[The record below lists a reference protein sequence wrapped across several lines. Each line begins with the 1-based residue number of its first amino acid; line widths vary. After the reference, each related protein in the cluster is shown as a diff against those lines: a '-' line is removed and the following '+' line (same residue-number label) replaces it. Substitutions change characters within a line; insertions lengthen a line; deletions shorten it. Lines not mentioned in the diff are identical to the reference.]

1 MSEIYL
7 VGNQKYSV
15 GKNRLKDFLSKFPN
29 AKKENGS
36 QVTTNEQEEDISWFD
51 QTWFGRGFAAAS
63 TTGEA
68 TSLMNQNF
76 SNVDMNAVQDFI
88 NAKQQEA
95 SNYTPSERMQAFQ
108 KQYVEEGQT
117 WSAFFRGVRKQP
129 GLLPELFVQS
139 LGTQAGTLFDS
150 PATSLAAAGVGAAGG
165 ALAGPAGA
173 LAGAFGG
180 LASSMEA
187 ALTFGE
193 LIETRLKEKNQ
204 EFTDENIIKL
214 LQEEGNSIRNKAI
227 GRGLSIGA
235 IEGLSGGL
243 AGKAAVAARRAVGGV
258 RTGVLAAGATGTAV
272 EAVGGATGEI
282 AGRLAADQEMDPA
295 EIGFEAIT
303 GTVTAPLNVSAALLT
318 AKKPTY
324 RLNGEEVTYEQMK
337 KFVDEADPIDIA
349 TADIKMEDDYTGIGK
364 KAKQKQEIA
373 IETIKLSGDEAV
385 VQDVKEQKRKNKI
398 QATINL
404 LKEANKIANIKDAFT
419 VKDSKEA
426 VAAYK
431 ELQKQYGKDVV
442 QDNPNVKDAD
452 GIFIPTPDGN
462 VVIINEDIAAKTGQ
476 INVGGHELLHG
487 ITQSYYE
494 SLNPKQKE
502 KFISDFKN
510 TLSKESREYVGNI
523 IQKRI
528 DQGENLDIKATDE
541 WLNVYSDGIVKKE
554 ITYNESA
561 FTKFRNFL
569 HNIFRKFGYKKE
581 FGSGIATYNFM
592 RDYNENIM
600 KFNRI
605 SGRALAVAGQ
615 TATGSK
621 VKQSVS
627 PQRREQISSAIQEI
641 GSTYRYEG
649 GKSDWDKGGAD
660 AAIIEIKNSNYLDDL
675 IASKYKADRVP
686 FDFVDKVYSELT
698 SHIKNFNPEINDN
711 LFGWINSQLAKKA
724 GNVYNREYKKVEQEK
739 TARDVDDRTKEGEI
753 KIQVAAEEDAA
764 IKEFE
769 ERDISPQAE
778 AKRKREA
785 AKKKEPT
792 YSELRQTMG
801 IETGSELY
809 NRVLDVAKKTLL
821 KAYDANKEAREIQRD
836 LRNEASD
843 FLFKQIKNFLGSGK
857 TYIDNLKK
865 FRVSIV
871 NTMFTADL
879 VQLEREL
886 PEDKKVFT
894 KFVKKLTSEQEV
906 IDAVDNNRLPES
918 ALKTIGKGQSVNL
931 YEKIIPT
938 ESKFVEFFDQPAIN
952 PETGKRSGL
961 KGTRKDGLAKYI
973 SGALN
978 YDATMEVAQDTD
990 VIEARK
996 LMSSE
1001 DVIKDD
1007 IQELSNIINR
1017 DLNVKFSVTPKLT
1030 AKKKK
1035 LVKVGDKIILDLDSV
1050 DKIYKIISKDSDQIP
1065 VLQNLSDKDSE
1076 KYGGKTLINMV
1087 IDSFDDRAIERL
1099 DNNSI
1104 KRIILKNIKKGQ
1116 KFSTVYEQFFI
1127 SLANEAVKK
1136 LKANLKVNLV
1146 VTEGGKSDVSFES
1159 NNVFVGL
1166 EIKMDQARGVSY
1178 TYKFDGTS
1186 TNPNSN
1192 NTEEQAELI
1201 KEVEEQAKKLPNI
1214 SKDNLIKGVT
1224 IDQLNTLKINKH
1236 SFNKSKTVQAAYLEE
1251 HYTKKA
1257 NPEYFINIG
1266 EAGTYYM
1273 LSDNKEINLIIEEI
1287 AKELNIPRLTGE
1299 FQLNT
1304 VMNLGRKPRKTKN
1317 NTYAVTIRIQP
1328 RIDSNSKI
1336 NFPEKSKLNL
1346 SNKIDM
1352 EKFVK
1357 TINNKLNKSSNN
1369 NFNSKLS
1376 KSVSK
1381 SRATLSYNENIKG
1394 ITILDFDDTLAT
1406 TQSLVR
1412 YTGPNG
1418 ETGTLNAEQYASQY
1432 QDLLDKGYEFD
1443 FSEFNKVVKG
1453 KIAPLFQ
1460 KALKLQKKFG
1470 PKNMFIL
1477 TARPPAAQ
1485 QAIFDFLKANG
1496 LNIPIE
1502 NITGLGNST
1511 SEAKALWVA
1520 DKVGEGFND
1529 FYFADDALQNVQAVK
1544 NILEQFDVKSK
1555 VQQAKV
1561 KFSKSMNDQFND
1573 ILEDVTNIDSK
1584 KRFSDAKGRKRGQG
1598 KGRFRFFVPPS
1609 HEDFVGL
1616 LYNFIGKGEQG
1627 NKHRDFF
1634 EDALIKPLNRA
1645 YRELNMAK
1653 QSIAN
1658 DFRNL
1663 NKQMLNV
1670 RKKLVKD
1677 VPGGDFI
1684 YDDAVRVYLW
1694 DKFSFKIPGLSE
1706 TDQKRL
1712 VDLIKQ
1718 DKELKLFAD
1727 KVGQISKI
1735 EEGYVEPG
1743 EHWTAGSIKQDLAD
1757 ATGRV
1762 GRKKFFTDF
1771 IENSDQIFGKMVN
1784 GKLTGDNV
1792 NKIRAAF
1799 GDNFV
1804 EALQDM
1810 LDRIQTGTNRKQG
1823 GNRQVNNFLDYLNGS
1838 IGATM
1843 FFNARSAVL
1852 QTLST
1857 VNFIN
1862 FGDNNIFKA
1871 AKAFADQQQFWSD
1884 FAMIF
1889 NSDFLKQRRAGVGF
1903 DVNGAEIA
1911 AAVKKAKNPVK
1922 AAVAYILNKGF
1933 LPTQM
1938 ADSFAIALGGSSM
1951 YRNRINTYIKQG
1963 LSQKEAETKAF
1974 EDFQAT
1980 AESTQQSARPDM
1992 ISQQQASVL
2001 GRMILAF
2008 QNVTSQY
2015 VRLMKK
2021 AGLDLINR
2029 RKTPPYNT
2037 QVKSDMSNIS
2047 KIIYYGAVQN
2057 IIFYSLQS
2065 ALFAMAFEDDQDED
2079 ERNEKFFKNKKQRL
2093 LNGSI
2098 DSILRGSGVGGAI
2111 ISVLKNAVIK
2121 YGEQNEKGWGKQL
2134 GVISDELLQLSP
2146 PIGIKI
2152 RKLDSF
2158 EKTMEY
2164 NKKII
2169 PEMDT
2174 FDIDNPMWDAYGN
2187 LIEGLTN
2194 VPVARLNRKV
2204 ENVRSAIDSENAWW
2218 QRLALALGWSKWE
2231 LGIEDKEIKEVKE
2244 RIKKNNKQIRRNKRP
2259 GPKAKTFN

>member
-1 MSEIYL
+1 MVTANANIDALTSDIVADSNLDIQDLQLTKGNKVKL
-7 VGNQKYSV
+7 VGEFMSDI
-15 GKNRLKDFLSKFPN
+15 GKN
-29 AKKENGS
+29 KK
-36 QVTTNEQEEDISWFD
+36 I
-51 QTWFGRGFAAAS
+51 
-63 TTGEA
+63 
-68 TSLMNQNF
+68 NF
-76 SNVDMNAVQDFI
+76 RIAPRINVDNYVPSNVDI
-88 NAKQQEA
+88 
-95 SNYTPSERMQAFQ
+95 
-108 KQYVEEGQT
+108 
-117 WSAFFRGVRKQP
+117 
-129 GLLPELFVQS
+129 
-139 LGTQAGTLFDS
+139 
-150 PATSLAAAGVGAAGG
+150 
-165 ALAGPAGA
+165 
-173 LAGAFGG
+173 
-180 LASSMEA
+180 
-187 ALTFGE
+187 
-193 LIETRLKEKNQ
+193 
-204 EFTDENIIKL
+204 
-214 LQEEGNSIRNKAI
+214 
-227 GRGLSIGA
+227 
-235 IEGLSGGL
+235 
-243 AGKAAVAARRAVGGV
+243 
-258 RTGVLAAGATGTAV
+258 
-272 EAVGGATGEI
+272 
-282 AGRLAADQEMDPA
+282 
-295 EIGFEAIT
+295 
-303 GTVTAPLNVSAALLT
+303 
-318 AKKPTY
+318 
-324 RLNGEEVTYEQMK
+324 
-337 KFVDEADPIDIA
+337 
-349 TADIKMEDDYTGIGK
+349 
-364 KAKQKQEIA
+364 
-373 IETIKLSGDEAV
+373 
-385 VQDVKEQKRKNKI
+385 
-398 QATINL
+398 
-404 LKEANKIANIKDAFT
+404 
-419 VKDSKEA
+419 
-426 VAAYK
+426 
-431 ELQKQYGKDVV
+431 
-442 QDNPNVKDAD
+442 
-452 GIFIPTPDGN
+452 
-462 VVIINEDIAAKTGQ
+462 
-476 INVGGHELLHG
+476 
-487 ITQSYYE
+487 
-494 SLNPKQKE
+494 
-502 KFISDFKN
+502 
-510 TLSKESREYVGNI
+510 
-523 IQKRI
+523 
-528 DQGENLDIKATDE
+528 
-541 WLNVYSDGIVKKE
+541 
-554 ITYNESA
+554 
-561 FTKFRNFL
+561 
-569 HNIFRKFGYKKE
+569 
-581 FGSGIATYNFM
+581 
-592 RDYNENIM
+592 
-600 KFNRI
+600 
-605 SGRALAVAGQ
+605 
-615 TATGSK
+615 
-621 VKQSVS
+621 
-627 PQRREQISSAIQEI
+627 
-641 GSTYRYEG
+641 
-649 GKSDWDKGGAD
+649 
-660 AAIIEIKNSNYLDDL
+660 
-675 IASKYKADRVP
+675 
-686 FDFVDKVYSELT
+686 
-698 SHIKNFNPEINDN
+698 
-711 LFGWINSQLAKKA
+711 
-724 GNVYNREYKKVEQEK
+724 
-739 TARDVDDRTKEGEI
+739 
-753 KIQVAAEEDAA
+753 
-764 IKEFE
+764 
-769 ERDISPQAE
+769 
-778 AKRKREA
+778 
-785 AKKKEPT
+785 
-792 YSELRQTMG
+792 
-801 IETGSELY
+801 
-809 NRVLDVAKKTLL
+809 
-821 KAYDANKEAREIQRD
+821 
-836 LRNEASD
+836 
-843 FLFKQIKNFLGSGK
+843 
-857 TYIDNLKK
+857 
-865 FRVSIV
+865 
-871 NTMFTADL
+871 
-879 VQLEREL
+879 
-886 PEDKKVFT
+886 
-894 KFVKKLTSEQEV
+894 
-906 IDAVDNNRLPES
+906 
-918 ALKTIGKGQSVNL
+918 
-931 YEKIIPT
+931 
-938 ESKFVEFFDQPAIN
+938 
-952 PETGKRSGL
+952 
-961 KGTRKDGLAKYI
+961 
-973 SGALN
+973 
-978 YDATMEVAQDTD
+978 
-990 VIEARK
+990 
-996 LMSSE
+996 
-1001 DVIKDD
+1001 
-1007 IQELSNIINR
+1007 
-1017 DLNVKFSVTPKLT
+1017 
-1030 AKKKK
+1030 
-1035 LVKVGDKIILDLDSV
+1035 
-1050 DKIYKIISKDSDQIP
+1050 
-1065 VLQNLSDKDSE
+1065 
-1076 KYGGKTLINMV
+1076 
-1087 IDSFDDRAIERL
+1087 
-1099 DNNSI
+1099 
-1104 KRIILKNIKKGQ
+1104 
-1116 KFSTVYEQFFI
+1116 
-1127 SLANEAVKK
+1127 
-1136 LKANLKVNLV
+1136 
-1146 VTEGGKSDVSFES
+1146 
-1159 NNVFVGL
+1159 
-1166 EIKMDQARGVSY
+1166 
-1178 TYKFDGTS
+1178 
-1186 TNPNSN
+1186 
-1192 NTEEQAELI
+1192 
-1201 KEVEEQAKKLPNI
+1201 
-1214 SKDNLIKGVT
+1214 
-1224 IDQLNTLKINKH
+1224 
-1236 SFNKSKTVQAAYLEE
+1236 
-1251 HYTKKA
+1251 
-1257 NPEYFINIG
+1257 
-1266 EAGTYYM
+1266 
-1273 LSDNKEINLIIEEI
+1273 
-1287 AKELNIPRLTGE
+1287 
-1299 FQLNT
+1299 
-1304 VMNLGRKPRKTKN
+1304 TKN
-1317 NTYAVTIRIQP
+1317 NINKKFINSVEKVLTESAE
-1328 RIDSNSKI
+1328 SKI
-1336 NFPEKSKLNL
+1336 G
-1346 SNKIDM
+1346 
-1352 EKFVK
+1352 
-1357 TINNKLNKSSNN
+1357 
-1369 NFNSKLS
+1369 SKLS

-1616 LYNFIGKGEQG
+1616 LYNFIGKGEKG

-1634 EDALIKPLNRA
+1634 EDTLIKPLNRA

-1670 RKKLVKD
+1670 RKRLVKD

-1694 DKFSFKIPGLSE
+1694 DKFGFKIPGLSE

-1743 EHWTAGSIKQDLAD
+1743 EHWIAGSIKQDLAD

-1762 GRKKFFTDF
+1762 GRAKFFTDF
-1771 IENSDQIFGKMVN
+1771 IENADIIFSPEN
-1784 GKLTGDNV
+1784 I

-1810 LDRIQTGTNRKQG
+1810 LSRVKTGTNRKQG

-1884 FAMIF
+1884 FAIIF

-2037 QVKSDMSNIS
+2037 QVQSDMSNIS

-2098 DSILRGSGVGGAI
+2098 DSILRGIGVGGAI

-2164 NKKII
+2164 NKKVI

-2194 VPVARLNRKV
+2194 IPVARLNRKV

-2231 LGIEDKEIKEVKE
+2231 LGIEDKEIQQVKD
-2244 RIKKNNKQIRRNKRP
+2244 RIKNNNKTVRTRTRTRTRTRN
-2259 GPKAKTFN
+2259 

>member
-1 MSEIYL
+1 MNDIYI
-7 VGNQKYSV
+7 VDGRKYSV
-15 GKNRLKDFLSKFPN
+15 SQNKLQDFLSKFPN
-29 AKKENGS
+29 AVKKEK
-36 QVTTNEQEEDISWFD
+36 QQESISWFD
-51 QTWFGRGFAAAS
+51 QTWFGRGFQAAS

-76 SNVDMNAVQDFI
+76 SNVDINAVQNFI

-95 SNYTPSERMQAFQ
+95 SEYSPSKRMQLFQ

-139 LGTQAGTLFDS
+139 LGTQVGTLFDS
-150 PATSLAAAGVGAAGG
+150 PVTSLAAAGVGATGG

-243 AGKAAVAARRAVGGV
+243 AGKAAVAARRTASGV
-258 RTGVLAAGATGTAV
+258 RTGVLAASTAGVGV
-272 EAVGGATGEI
+272 EAIGGATGEI
-282 AGRLAADQEMDPA
+282 AGRLAAGQEMDPA

-349 TADIKMEDDYTGIGK
+349 TADIKMENDYTGVGK
-364 KAKQKQEIA
+364 KAKEKQEIA
-373 IETIKLSGDEAV
+373 VETIKLSGDEAV

-398 QATINL
+398 QATIKL
-404 LKEANKIANIKDAFT
+404 LKEADKIANVKDAFT

-452 GIFIPTPDGN
+452 GIFVPTPDGN
-462 VVIINEDIAAKTGQ
+462 VVIINEDVAAKTGQ
-476 INVGGHELLHG
+476 INVVGHELLHG
-487 ITQSYYE
+487 IIQSYHE
-494 SLNPKQKE
+494 SLFVKDAKGNIIDDSKAI
-502 KFISDFKN
+502 KFINDFKN

-528 DQGENLDIKATDE
+528 DQGEILDIKTTDE
-541 WLNVYSDGIVKKE
+541 WLTIYSDGIVKKE

-561 FTKFRNFL
+561 FIKFRNFL
-569 HNIFRKFGYKKE
+569 HDIFRKFGYKKE
-581 FGSGIATYNFM
+581 FGSSIATYNFM

-641 GSTYRYEG
+641 GSTYRFEG
-649 GKSDWDKGGAD
+649 GKSAWDEGGAD

-686 FDFVDKVYSELT
+686 VDFVDKVYSELT
-698 SHIKNFNPEINDN
+698 SHIKNFNPETNDN
-711 LFGWINSQLAKKA
+711 LFGWINSQLANKA

-739 TARDVDDRTKEGEI
+739 TARDVDDRTKEGEV

-778 AKRKREA
+778 ARRKREA

-836 LRNEASD
+836 LRNEANE
-843 FLFKQIKNFLGSGK
+843 FLSKQIKNFLGSGK

-894 KFVKKLTSEQEV
+894 KFQKKLTSEKEV
-906 IDAVDNNRLPES
+906 VDAVNSNKLPES

-938 ESKFVEFFDQPAIN
+938 EPKFIEFFDQPAIN

-978 YDATMEVAQDTD
+978 YDATMEAAQDPE
-990 VIEARK
+990 VIERRQTKAEIK
-996 LMSSE
+996 GETIDTHDISQLSSAIGRRP
-1001 DVIKDD
+1001 D
-1007 IQELSNIINR
+1007 
-1017 DLNVKFSVTPKLT
+1017 VKFSISSDQVVEDLQYNIENIIEDVSKNKLLLNNIVTVERNDKGEPVKYKLNIPLERSKSMPGPRQHSKENKD
-1030 AKKKK
+1030 AVARIVYKYIINNEYGSIVKDKK
-1035 LVKVGDKIILDLDSV
+1035 LRAELLRNIIKDNKLNLGLAHENKIKKLLQDIAKSLKIQVVGGGKLGDIYMSLPGIILGVETKL
-1050 DKIYKIISKDSDQIP
+1050 
-1065 VLQNLSDKDSE
+1065 E
-1076 KYGGKTLINMV
+1076 K
-1087 IDSFDDRAIERL
+1087 
-1099 DNNSI
+1099 
-1104 KRIILKNIKKGQ
+1104 
-1116 KFSTVYEQFFI
+1116 
-1127 SLANEAVKK
+1127 
-1136 LKANLKVNLV
+1136 
-1146 VTEGGKSDVSFES
+1146 
-1159 NNVFVGL
+1159 
-1166 EIKMDQARGVSY
+1166 ARGVSQLLTFLNNNLDINY
-1178 TYKFDGTS
+1178 TNKNETANENESLFDDVIGEQIQKNYKKFLKDLPKKLGEVKNFTL
-1186 TNPNSN
+1186 
-1192 NTEEQAELI
+1192 TEEQANWLKTTGRSNYLAEI
-1201 KEVEEQAKKLPNI
+1201 EVPIEYISSAYASGKYKNSPQGFIVIGRNIYRMVTANANIDALTSDIVADSNLDIQDLQLTKGNKVKLVGEFMSDIGKN
-1214 SKDNLIKGVT
+1214 K
-1224 IDQLNTLKINKH
+1224 KIN
-1236 SFNKSKTVQAAYLEE
+1236 FRIA
-1251 HYTKKA
+1251 
-1257 NPEYFINIG
+1257 PRINV
-1266 EAGTYYM
+1266 
-1273 LSDNKEINLIIEEI
+1273 DNYVPSNVDI
-1287 AKELNIPRLTGE
+1287 
-1299 FQLNT
+1299 
-1304 VMNLGRKPRKTKN
+1304 TKN
-1317 NTYAVTIRIQP
+1317 NINKKFINSVEKVLTESAE
-1328 RIDSNSKI
+1328 SKI
-1336 NFPEKSKLNL
+1336 G
-1346 SNKIDM
+1346 
-1352 EKFVK
+1352 
-1357 TINNKLNKSSNN
+1357 
-1369 NFNSKLS
+1369 SKLS

-1616 LYNFIGKGEQG
+1616 LYNFIGKGEKG

-1634 EDALIKPLNRA
+1634 EDTLIKPLNRA

-1670 RKKLVKD
+1670 RKRLVKD

-1694 DKFSFKIPGLSE
+1694 DKFGFKIPGLSE

-1743 EHWTAGSIKQDLAD
+1743 EHWIAGSIKQDLAD

-1762 GRKKFFTDF
+1762 GRAKFFTDF
-1771 IENSDQIFGKMVN
+1771 IENADIIFSPEN
-1784 GKLTGDNV
+1784 I

-1810 LDRIQTGTNRKQG
+1810 LSRVKTGTNRKQG

-1884 FAMIF
+1884 FAIIF

-2037 QVKSDMSNIS
+2037 QVQSDMSNIS

-2098 DSILRGSGVGGAI
+2098 DSILRGIGVGGAI

-2134 GVISDELLQLSP
+2134 GVISDELLQQLY
-2146 PIGIKI
+2146 I
-2152 RKLDSF
+2152 
-2158 EKTMEY
+2158 
-2164 NKKII
+2164 
-2169 PEMDT
+2169 
-2174 FDIDNPMWDAYGN
+2174 FDQLFLRN
-2187 LIEGLTN
+2187 L
-2194 VPVARLNRKV
+2194 
-2204 ENVRSAIDSENAWW
+2204 
-2218 QRLALALGWSKWE
+2218 
-2231 LGIEDKEIKEVKE
+2231 
-2244 RIKKNNKQIRRNKRP
+2244 
-2259 GPKAKTFN
+2259 